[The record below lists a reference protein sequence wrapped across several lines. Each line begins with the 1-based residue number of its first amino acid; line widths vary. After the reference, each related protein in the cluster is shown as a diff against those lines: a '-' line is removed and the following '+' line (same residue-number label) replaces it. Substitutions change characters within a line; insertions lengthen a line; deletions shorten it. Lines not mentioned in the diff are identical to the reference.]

1 MSDRTDGLILEGVS
15 HAYGGVRVVDGVSLA
30 VGRGEIVCLLGPSG
44 CGKST
49 VLRIAAGLESL
60 QAGTVS
66 IGGRIMADART
77 AVPPEKRGVGLVFQ
91 DFALFPH
98 LSVLDNVA
106 FGVAARS
113 PERRYA
119 AAREALGKVA
129 LSELGHA
136 FPHTLSGGEQQR
148 VALARAMAPRP
159 GVMLLDEPFSDLD
172 VRLRDSVR
180 DRTLAVLKAAGT
192 PTLLVTHDPEEAM
205 RMADTIAVMRAGR
218 IIQTGTPAQVYAQP
232 LDAFVT
238 KFLSNTNE
246 LRGVVKN
253 RSVATPLGPL
263 AVNGLGEGTPVE
275 VLVRP
280 EALKVDGAAGSGTP
294 ATVTSMRVLGPY
306 SLVEIAIGG
315 AGDSLV
321 ARLTGSG
328 APGPGSAVTVRLD
341 PRQVF
346 VFPREP
352 AADGRAP

>member
-1 MSDRTDGLILEGVS
+1 
-15 HAYGGVRVVDGVSLA
+15 
-30 VGRGEIVCLLGPSG
+30 
-44 CGKST
+44 
-49 VLRIAAGLESL
+49 
-60 QAGTVS
+60 
-66 IGGRIMADART
+66 
-77 AVPPEKRGVGLVFQ
+77 
-91 DFALFPH
+91 
-98 LSVLDNVA
+98 
-106 FGVAARS
+106 
-113 PERRYA
+113 
-119 AAREALGKVA
+119 
-129 LSELGHA
+129 
-136 FPHTLSGGEQQR
+136 
-148 VALARAMAPRP
+148 
-159 GVMLLDEPFSDLD
+159 MLLDEPFSDLD

-192 PTLLVTHDPEEAM
+192 PTLLVTPDPEGAM

>member
-1 MSDRTDGLILEGVS
+1 MREAAGLSLEGVS
-15 HAYGGVRVVDGVSLA
+15 HAYGRATVVDGVDLA

-49 VLRIAAGLESL
+49 VLRIAAGLEPL

-66 IGGRIMADART
+66 IGGRVVADSRAS
-77 AVPPEKRGVGLVFQ
+77 VPPEERGVGLVFQ

-106 FGVAARS
+106 FGVTARS

-119 AAREALGKVA
+119 AAREALEKVA
-129 LSELGHA
+129 LGDLGHA

-172 VRLRDSVR
+172 VRLRDAVR
-180 DRTLAVLKAAGT
+180 EHALAVLKAAGT

-205 RMADTIAVMRAGR
+205 RMADTIALMRAGR

-232 LDAFVT
+232 SDMFVAR
-238 KFLSNTNE
+238 FLSDTNALE
-246 LRGVVKN
+246 GVVES
-253 RSVATPLGPL
+253 RSVATPLGPM
-263 AVNGLGEGTPVE
+263 AVNGLSEGTRVD

-280 EALKVDGAAGSGTP
+280 EALKIDADSGPGTP
-294 ATVTSMRVLGPY
+294 ATVRKARVLGPF
-306 SLVEIAIGG
+306 SLVEVAVSG
-315 AGDSLV
+315 AAEPLV
-321 ARLTGSG
+321 ARLTGPAAP
-328 APGPGSAVTVRLD
+328 APGSSVTVRLD
-341 PRQVF
+341 PSQVL

-352 AADGRAP
+352 EADGNTA